1 MIDIPREI
9 RLRFD
14 ACLTKEP
21 IPEQF
26 YHFYRRWLRFYFDF
40 CSKYRENWGVSL
52 VFLVFCQIVATPD
65 LFIVNFV
72 EAI

>member
-40 CSKYRENWGVSL
+40 CSKYQHDAFSRESL
-52 VFLVFCQIVATPD
+52 PDFLERKTE
-65 LFIVNFV
+65 N
-72 EAI
+72 